1 MKSKIRV
8 QPAAVIATLALF
20 VALGGTSYAAS
31 SSINGSQLTNHSVAG
46 KKLQNHTVT
55 GTQVKVSTFP
65 KVPSAHRADLA
76 THATT
81 AGTAGTIS
89 GTILGSQVSGAVA
102 NATNATTAGTAGT
115 AGALTG
121 TILGSQVSGA
131 VANATNAT
139 TAGALAGH
147 TFAEININSSSA
159 AGVTILSLGGLNL
172 ALRCSGGDTFFDA
185 TTATNDA
192 DYVMSGVANSNA
204 TNLTG
209 KEGDFNVAT
218 TDTDS
223 FGAPAQVTFSYAPS
237 GSEVVTGTMAA
248 YDNAGTCSVFGNAEE
263 SG

>member
-89 GTILGSQVSGAVA
+89 
-102 NATNATTAGTAGT
+102 
-115 AGALTG
+115 G